1 MNYLDIANSPVMLI
15 LSAIVVLIVV
25 LQAIIFIRM
34 AIKRGRELGMEEG
47 VLKPTITNSI
57 ILSIVPSLPVIVLML
72 ALSVPLGQY
81 FPWLRLSV
89 VGGAAY
95 EGIAANVGAQSVG
108 LQDISD
114 PNMSPEHF
122 VVVAFIM
129 TIGIIGGM
137 IFNILFMKQIDK
149 ATIAAR
155 SKAISAGTGFVTIL
169 SAGLLVAML
178 AVISSPYVMNT
189 ENIEGIV
196 AFFTAGI
203 SVLIINKIADMYN
216 KSGLKDFAFT
226 IALLVGMGAVVIY
239 ANFF

>member
-1 MNYLDIANSPVMLI
+1 MNYLDIANSPIMLI
-15 LSAIVVLIVV
+15 LSAIVILIVV
-25 LQAIIFIRM
+25 LQAIIFIHM
-34 AIKRGRELGMEEG
+34 AIKRGRELGMEED

-57 ILSIVPSLPVIVLML
+57 ISSIVPSLSVIVLML

-114 PNMSPEHF
+114 PNLSPEHF

-149 ATIAAR
+149 ATITAR
-155 SKAISAGTGFVTIL
+155 SKAISAGTGFAPIL
-169 SAGLLVAML
+169 SACLLVAML
-178 AVISSPYVMNT
+178 AVISSTYLMNT
-189 ENIEGIV
+189 KNIEGVV